1 MLLRCSD
8 ITLAT
13 YLGRQT
19 EFEVIQHNNFGYEI
33 NFVIYYLCGNNI
45 WML

>member
-13 YLGRQT
+13 YLGRET
-19 EFEVIQHNNFGYEI
+19 EFGVIQHNN
-33 NFVIYYLCGNNI
+33 L
-45 WML
+45 WK